1 VKDEEDV
8 DAAALCLHAEDI
20 VLYRRLEANVKCS

>member
-1 VKDEEDV
+1 VKEEEDV
-8 DAAALCLHAEDI
+8 DAGALGLHSEDI